1 MPSQRDPEKILTK
14 CLSDIL
20 DLANAHILEIG
31 SGDGHLTW
39 CYAASAKRIVGL
51 DPNAKRLVSALRDQP
66 PALRTILTFVQA
78 RAEALPFRRE
88 TFDAIILSW
97 TL

>member
-1 MPSQRDPEKILTK
+1 MSSQRDPEKILTK
-14 CLSDIL
+14 HLHNVE
-20 DLANAHILEIG
+20 DLANARVLEIG
-31 SGDGHLTW
+31 AGDGHLTW
-39 CYAASAKRIVGL
+39 CYAAAAKHVVGI

-88 TFDAIILSW
+88 TFDAAILSW